1 MEDWS
6 SVEEFDVKD
15 DLNEI
20 YVSPPKEIHNEPK
33 KWSYWDRAENCLFQ
47 TNFYS
52 WLRLQYL
59 RFIRLF
65 T

>member
-20 YVSPPKEIHNEPK
+20 YVPPPKEIHDYRQM
-33 KWSYWDRAENCLFQ
+33 SYWDRAENCLFQ
-47 TNFYS
+47 SNLYL
-52 WLRLQYL
+52 WLRLHYL
-59 RFIRLF
+59 RFIRWF

>member
-20 YVSPPKEIHNEPK
+20 YIPPPKEIDNDLRK
-33 KWSYWDRAENCLFQ
+33 MSYWDRAENCMFQ
-47 TNFYS
+47 NNLYS

-59 RFIRLF
+59 RFIRWF

>member
-20 YVSPPKEIHNEPK
+20 YIPPQKDIREHK
-33 KWSYWDRAENCLFQ
+33 KMSYWDRAENCLFQ
-47 TNFYS
+47 SNLYS

-59 RFIRLF
+59 RFIRWF